1 MNKKYLASIVA
12 VAMMGVSISTYAA
25 TIENRITEITGNI
38 VSIGL
43 HVNGLTTNNGWVDF
57 PINQQLSKNFK
68 LNSNI
73 DLQTLGNAITGKTEA
88 TIDKVRVGHTEIKA
102 KGEIVVKDGNTSQ
115 TYNTMNNDSAKGA
128 RPQFKLNGAPD
139 FYTVGLTGNKGEG
152 ADGFKNNFAK
162 EQVGSYIDPVGA
174 DIDPVKD
181 IQYDVSG
188 ENFTIYKD
196 TDGTWYVKQPVSIDI
211 AYSHLWSGG
220 MQGWPESGYDT
231 PLEGTFVTGDVKYD
245 KAGNISFDKTG
256 TKKVFIA
263 KGYENNPEAYIKEN
277 STFILDE
284 TTNILDVPMNDSI
297 EPHLIKGE
305 AQVSKVEEVRI

>member
-68 LNSNI
+68 LNNNI
-73 DLQTLGNAITGKTEA
+73 DLKVLGNALTGKTEA
-88 TIDKVRVGHTEIKA
+88 TIDKVRVGHTEIQA
-102 KGEIVVKDGNTSQ
+102 KGEIVVKDGTTSS
-115 TYNTMNNDSAKGA
+115 TYNTMNNNANKKAS
-128 RPQFKLNGAPD
+128 PQFKLNGTPEFYVVGDTGNAGENAPD
-139 FYTVGLTGNKGEG
+139 YTSNFEKEG
-152 ADGFKNNFAK
+152 
-162 EQVGSYIDPVGA
+162 VGSY
-174 DIDPVKD
+174 KD
-181 IQYDVSG
+181 GNIQYDVSG
-188 ENFTIYKD
+188 ENFTVYKD

-231 PLEGTFVTGDVKYD
+231 PLEGTFVTGALNDD
-245 KAGNISFDKTG
+245 GSFDKTG
-256 TKKVFIA
+256 TKKVFIPT
-263 KGYENNPEAYIKEN
+263 GYENKIEEYIREH
-277 STFILDE
+277 SLFILDE
-284 TTNILDVPMNDSI
+284 ATNTIEVPFNEPI

>member
-1 MNKKYLASIVA
+1 MNKKYLASALAVA
-12 VAMMGVSISTYAA
+12 VMGISVSSYAA
-25 TIENRITEITGNI
+25 TIENSITEITGNI

-43 HVNGLTTNNGWVDF
+43 HVDGVTTNNGWVDF
-57 PINQQLSKNFK
+57 PINQQLTKKFTLKN
-68 LNSNI
+68 SI

-102 KGEIVVKDGNTSQ
+102 KGKIVIKDGDTSQ
-115 TYNTMNNDSAKGA
+115 TYHTMNNDSNLQA
-128 RPQFKLNGAPD
+128 RPQFKLNGTPE
-139 FYTVGLTGNKGEG
+139 FYTVGDTPYVGENDTGYTS
-152 ADGFKNNFAK
+152 NFAR
-162 EQVGSYIDPVGA
+162 EGVGSY
-174 DIDPVKD
+174 KD
-181 IQYDVSG
+181 GNIQYDVSA
-188 ENFTIYKD
+188 EDFTIYKD

-231 PLEGTFVTGDVKYD
+231 PLEGTFVTGDIQYTPS
-245 KAGNISFDKTG
+245 GRQFDKTG

-263 KGYENNPEAYIKEN
+263 KGYENNPEAYIKED

-284 TTNILDVPMNDSI
+284 TTNILDVPFNDSI
-297 EPHLIKGE
+297 EPAVKKGE

>member
-1 MNKKYLASIVA
+1 MNKKYLASALAVA
-12 VAMMGVSISTYAA
+12 VLGISVSSYAA
-25 TIENRITEITGNI
+25 TIENSITEITGNI

-102 KGEIVVKDGNTSQ
+102 KGKIVIKDGDNSQ
-115 TYNTMNNDSAKGA
+115 IYHTMNNDGNSQA
-128 RPQFKLNGAPD
+128 RPQFKLNGTPE
-139 FYTVGLTGNKGEG
+139 FYTVGDTPNVGEN
-152 ADGFKNNFAK
+152 APLYTNNFEK
-162 EQVGSYIDPVGA
+162 EGVGSY
-174 DIDPVKD
+174 KD
-181 IQYDVSG
+181 GNIQYDVSG
-188 ENFTIYKD
+188 ENFTVYKD
-196 TDGTWYVKQPVSIDI
+196 SDGTWYVKQPVSIDI

-231 PLEGTFVTGDVKYD
+231 PLEGTFVTGDIQYTP
-245 KAGNISFDKTG
+245 AGRQFDKTG

-263 KGYENNPEAYIKEN
+263 KGYENKIEEYIKED
-277 STFILDE
+277 SPFILDE
-284 TTNILDVPMNDSI
+284 TTNILDVPFNDSI
-297 EPHLIKGE
+297 EPAIKKLE
-305 AQVSKVEEVRI
+305 VPTTKVEEVRI

>member
-68 LNSNI
+68 LNNNI
-73 DLQTLGNAITGKTEA
+73 DLKVLGNALTGKTEA
-88 TIDKVRVGHTEIKA
+88 TIDKVRVGHTEIQA
-102 KGEIVVKDGNTSQ
+102 KGEIVVKDGTTSS
-115 TYNTMNNDSAKGA
+115 TYNTMNNNANKKAS
-128 RPQFKLNGAPD
+128 PQFKLNGTPEFYVVGDTGNAGENAPD
-139 FYTVGLTGNKGEG
+139 YTSNFEKEG
-152 ADGFKNNFAK
+152 
-162 EQVGSYIDPVGA
+162 VGSY
-174 DIDPVKD
+174 KD
-181 IQYDVSG
+181 GNIQYDVSG
-188 ENFTIYKD
+188 ENFTVYKD

-231 PLEGTFVTGDVKYD
+231 DLEGTFVTGDVKYD
-245 KAGNISFDKTG
+245 TAGNRSFDKTG
-256 TKKVFIA
+256 TKKVFIG
-263 KGYENNPEAYIKEN
+263 KGYENNPEAYIKED
-277 STFILDE
+277 STFVLDE
-284 TTNILDVPMNDSI
+284 TTNTLDVPFNDSI
-297 EPHLIKGE
+297 EPAVK
-305 AQVSKVEEVRI
+305 KVEVTTATVGELRI

>member
-68 LNSNI
+68 LNNNI
-73 DLQTLGNAITGKTEA
+73 DLKVLGNALTGKTEA
-88 TIDKVRVGHTEIKA
+88 TIDKVRVGHTEIQA
-102 KGEIVVKDGNTSQ
+102 KGEIVVKDGTTSS
-115 TYNTMNNDSAKGA
+115 TYNTMNNNANKKAS
-128 RPQFKLNGAPD
+128 PQFKLNGTPE
-139 FYTVGLTGNKGEG
+139 FYVVGDTTNAGEN
-152 ADGFKNNFAK
+152 DPLYTSNFEKNGL
-162 EQVGSYIDPVGA
+162 GSY
-174 DIDPVKD
+174 KD
-181 IQYDVSG
+181 GNIQYDVSG

-231 PLEGTFVTGDVKYD
+231 PLEGTFVTGDVKYNNTSGGS
-245 KAGNISFDKTG
+245 KRYFDPSG
-256 TKKVFIA
+256 TKRVFIA
-263 KGYENNPEAYIKEN
+263 KGYENKIEEYIKED
-277 STFILDE
+277 SPFILDE
-284 TTNILDVPMNDSI
+284 TTNILDVPMNDPI
-297 EPHLIKGE
+297 EPQLIKGE
-305 AQVSKVEEVRI
+305 TQVSKVEEVRI

>member
-68 LNSNI
+68 LNNNI
-73 DLQTLGNAITGKTEA
+73 DLKVLGNALTGKTEA
-88 TIDKVRVGHTEIKA
+88 TIDKVRVGHTEIQA
-102 KGEIVVKDGNTSQ
+102 KGEIVVKDGTTSS
-115 TYNTMNNDSAKGA
+115 TYNTMNNNAYKKAS
-128 RPQFKLNGAPD
+128 PQFKLNGTPE
-139 FYTVGLTGNKGEG
+139 FYVVGDTGNAGENDTG
-152 ADGFKNNFAK
+152 YTSNFAR
-162 EQVGSYIDPVGA
+162 EGVGSY
-174 DIDPVKD
+174 KD
-181 IQYDVSG
+181 GNIQYDVSA
-188 ENFTIYKD
+188 EDFTIYKD

-231 PLEGTFVTGDVKYD
+231 PLEGTFVTGDVKYNNTSGYS
-245 KAGNISFDKTG
+245 KRYFDPSG
-256 TKKVFIA
+256 TKRVFIA
-263 KGYENNPEAYIKEN
+263 KGYENKIEEYIKED
-277 STFILDE
+277 SPFILDE
-284 TTNILDVPMNDSI
+284 TTNILDVPMNDPI
-297 EPHLIKGE
+297 EPQLIKGE
-305 AQVSKVEEVRI
+305 TQVSKVEEVRI

>member
-68 LNSNI
+68 LNNNI
-73 DLQTLGNAITGKTEA
+73 DLKVLGNALTGKTEA
-88 TIDKVRVGHTEIKA
+88 TIDKVRVGHTEIQA
-102 KGEIVVKDGNTSQ
+102 KGEIVVKDGTTSS
-115 TYNTMNNDSAKGA
+115 TYNTMNNNANKKAS
-128 RPQFKLNGAPD
+128 PQFKLNGTPEFYVVGDTGNAGENAPD
-139 FYTVGLTGNKGEG
+139 YTSNFEKEG
-152 ADGFKNNFAK
+152 
-162 EQVGSYIDPVGA
+162 VGSY
-174 DIDPVKD
+174 KD
-181 IQYDVSG
+181 GNIQYDVSG
-188 ENFTIYKD
+188 ENFTVYKD

-231 PLEGTFVTGDVKYD
+231 DLEGTFVTGDVKYD
-245 KAGNISFDKTG
+245 TAGNRSFDKTG
-256 TKKVFIA
+256 TKKVFIG
-263 KGYENNPEAYIKEN
+263 KVYENNPEAYIKED
-277 STFILDE
+277 STFVLDE
-284 TTNILDVPMNDSI
+284 TTNTLDVPFNDSI
-297 EPHLIKGE
+297 EPAVK
-305 AQVSKVEEVRI
+305 KVEVTTATVGELRI

>member
-68 LNSNI
+68 LNNNI
-73 DLQTLGNAITGKTEA
+73 DLKVLGNALTGKTEA
-88 TIDKVRVGHTEIKA
+88 TIDKVRVGHTEIQA
-102 KGEIVVKDGNTSQ
+102 KGEIVVKDGTTSS
-115 TYNTMNNDSAKGA
+115 TYNTMNNNANKKAS
-128 RPQFKLNGAPD
+128 PQFKLNGTPEFYVVWDTGNAGENAPD
-139 FYTVGLTGNKGEG
+139 YTSNFEKEG
-152 ADGFKNNFAK
+152 
-162 EQVGSYIDPVGA
+162 VGSY
-174 DIDPVKD
+174 KD
-181 IQYDVSG
+181 GNIQYDVSG
-188 ENFTIYKD
+188 ENFTVYKD

-231 PLEGTFVTGDVKYD
+231 DLEGTFVTGDVKYD
-245 KAGNISFDKTG
+245 TAGNRSFDKTG
-256 TKKVFIA
+256 TKKVFIG
-263 KGYENNPEAYIKEN
+263 KGYENNPEAYIKED
-277 STFILDE
+277 STFVLDE
-284 TTNILDVPMNDSI
+284 TTNTLDVPFNDSI
-297 EPHLIKGE
+297 EPAVK
-305 AQVSKVEEVRI
+305 KVEVTTATVGELRI

>member
-68 LNSNI
+68 LNNNI
-73 DLQTLGNAITGKTEA
+73 DLKVLGNALTGKTEA
-88 TIDKVRVGHTEIKA
+88 TIDKVRVGHTEIQA
-102 KGEIVVKDGNTSQ
+102 KGEIVVKDGTTSS
-115 TYNTMNNDSAKGA
+115 TYNTMNNNANKQASPK
-128 RPQFKLNGAPD
+128 FKLNGTPEFYVVGNTINAGENAPE
-139 FYTVGLTGNKGEG
+139 YTSNFEKEG
-152 ADGFKNNFAK
+152 
-162 EQVGSYIDPVGA
+162 VGSYKDG
-174 DIDPVKD
+174 D

-188 ENFTIYKD
+188 ENFTVYKD
-196 TDGTWYVKQPVSIDI
+196 SDGTWYVKQPVSIDI

-231 PLEGTFVTGDVKYD
+231 PLEGTFVTGDIQYTPS
-245 KAGNISFDKTG
+245 GRQFDKTG

-263 KGYENNPEAYIKEN
+263 KGYENNPEAYIKED

-284 TTNILDVPMNDSI
+284 TTNTLDVPFNDSI
-297 EPHLIKGE
+297 EPAVKKLEMTTATVGE
-305 AQVSKVEEVRI
+305 LRI

>member
-1 MNKKYLASIVA
+1 MNKKYLASVLAVA
-12 VAMMGVSISTYAA
+12 VMGISVSSYAA

-43 HVNGLTTNNGWVDF
+43 HVNGLTANNGWVDF
-57 PINQQLSKNFK
+57 PINKQLSKNFK

-115 TYNTMNNDSAKGA
+115 TYNTMNNDSNKKA
-128 RPQFKLNGAPD
+128 RPQFKLNGTSEFYIVGDTGNAGENAPD
-139 FYTVGLTGNKGEG
+139 YTSNFEKEG
-152 ADGFKNNFAK
+152 G
-162 EQVGSYIDPVGA
+162 GSYKDG
-174 DIDPVKD
+174 D

-188 ENFTIYKD
+188 ENFTVYKD

-245 KAGNISFDKTG
+245 KAGNRSFDKTG
-256 TKKVFIA
+256 TKKVFIG
-263 KGYENNPEAYIKEN
+263 KGYENNPEGYIKED
-277 STFILDE
+277 STFVLDE
-284 TTNILDVPMNDSI
+284 TTNILDVPFNDSI
-297 EPHLIKGE
+297 EPAVKKLV
-305 AQVSKVEEVRI
+305 APTTTVEEVRI

>member
-1 MNKKYLASIVA
+1 MNKKYLASALAVA
-12 VAMMGVSISTYAA
+12 VIGISVSSYAA

-38 VSIGL
+38 ESIGL
-43 HVNGLTTNNGWVDF
+43 HVEGLTANNGWVDF
-57 PINQQLSKNFK
+57 PINQELKKGFK
-68 LNSNI
+68 LNRSI
-73 DLQTLGNAITGKTEA
+73 DLQTLGKAITDKTEA
-88 TIDKVRVGHTEIKA
+88 TIDKVRVGHKEIKA
-102 KGEIVVKDGNTSQ
+102 KGEIVIKDGNHSQ
-115 TYNTMNNDSAKGA
+115 TYNTMNNDSSKGA
-128 RPQFKLNGAPD
+128 RPQFKLNGTPE
-139 FYTVGLTGNKGEG
+139 FYVVGDTINDGEN
-152 ADGFKNNFAK
+152 DKEYLKNFKKN
-162 EQVGSYIDPVGA
+162 QVGSYK
-174 DIDPVKD
+174 VKEKDGD

-231 PLEGTFVTGDVKYD
+231 PLEGTFVTGDILYTP
-245 KAGNISFDKTG
+245 AGRQFDKTG

-263 KGYENNPEAYIKEN
+263 KGYENKIEEYIKED

-297 EPHLIKGE
+297 EPAIKKLE
-305 AQVSKVEEVRI
+305 VPTTKVEEVRI